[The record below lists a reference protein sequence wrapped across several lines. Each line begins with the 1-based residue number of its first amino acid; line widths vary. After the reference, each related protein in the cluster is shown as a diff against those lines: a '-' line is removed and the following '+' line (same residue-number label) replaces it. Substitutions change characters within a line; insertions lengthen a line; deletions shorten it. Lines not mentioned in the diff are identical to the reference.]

1 MKAENNEHLIT
12 LYLLGDL
19 DEAQAAEV
27 KQLLENSEESRALAE
42 ELEPTLDLLRDA
54 LADSTLSAVPP
65 VELAPEMKAAVLL
78 SGAEGPHRHRRNP
91 PR

>member
-1 MKAENNEHLIT
+1 MNAENNEHLIT

-54 LADSTLSAVPP
+54 PDERNVQRVGDSALCVR
-65 VELAPEMKAAVLL
+65 
-78 SGAEGPHRHRRNP
+78 SG
-91 PR
+91 